1 MAPNINII
9 GAYAW
14 SGSAVKSIEIPT
26 KIIEFQSSSFAN
38 LSLDSVTFEAGSK
51 LAHIWTGAFAN
62 TKIASLVIP
71 ASVTTISNLAF
82 QNAVIPS
89 FSFEEG
95 SKVDAFHPGTF
106 SGFTTT
112 KLEVPFS
119 VKTIAADTFV
129 DTTGKIGEVVMSGD
143 LRGGATAKYGFT
155 QTQ

>member
-1 MAPNINII
+1 MAPNINVI

-14 SGSAVKSIEIPT
+14 AGAAAKSIEIPAT
-26 KIIEFQSSSFAN
+26 IIEFGASSFTN

-51 LAHIWTGAFAN
+51 LAGILQGAFTN
-62 TKIASLVIP
+62 TDIASLVIP
-71 ASVTTISNLAF
+71 ASVTTISKFAF
-82 QNAVIPS
+82 QNANIPS

-95 SKVDAFHPGTF
+95 SKLDTFHPGTF

-143 LRGGATAKYGFT
+143 LRGGTTAKYGFT
-155 QTQ
+155 QPQ